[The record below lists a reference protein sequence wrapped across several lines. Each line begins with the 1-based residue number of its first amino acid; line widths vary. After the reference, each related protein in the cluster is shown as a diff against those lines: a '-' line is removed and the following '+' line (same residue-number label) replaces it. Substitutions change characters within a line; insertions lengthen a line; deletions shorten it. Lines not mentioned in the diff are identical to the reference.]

1 MILVK
6 IINIIITHVRMYT
19 VYQEVIVVSC
29 GHIHVVQKNY
39 FIALIKYIWQ
49 TELLNKFSIN

>member
-1 MILVK
+1 
-6 IINIIITHVRMYT
+6 MYT

-39 FIALIKYIWQ
+39 FISLIKYIWQ
-49 TELLNKFSIN
+49 TELLNNFSIN